1 MLYPQNGD
9 RIVTIDSVTSLHL
22 VYTLRPC
29 LSVCPSQAGVLSNRL
44 HGSYWN
50 LALRLR
56 STFHAVCFKEIR
68 VSPKIRVLHSGIF
81 LRLRKKFRHGMSTVA
96 GVVNL
101 VRPTNVACLSRRP
114 YYTFVDNTHMGA
126 NCAALLDNREP
137 IESSVTSG
145 HRLYPQGSR
154 WEACRLNRAS
164 LCPSITMSPFA
175 TLTISF
181 QKLSNTPSFGIVQNT
196 VSTAVEQLSFLP
208 WKFSGSLL
216 VMDRRSAGSS

>member
-1 MLYPQNGD
+1 
-9 RIVTIDSVTSLHL
+9 
-22 VYTLRPC
+22 
-29 LSVCPSQAGVLSNRL
+29 
-44 HGSYWN
+44 
-50 LALRLR
+50 
-56 STFHAVCFKEIR
+56 
-68 VSPKIRVLHSGIF
+68 
-81 LRLRKKFRHGMSTVA
+81 MSTVA

-145 HRLYPQGSR
+145 HRLCPQGSR
-154 WEACRLNRAS
+154 WGACRLNRAS

-196 VSTAVEQLSFLP
+196 VSTAIEQSSFLP